1 MRLSIETKCAY
12 LQVKILEMLNGDELG
27 KVIVNNTRAFKSSPS
42 EFPNGENSQVEVV
55 DALLK
60 IASLT
65 DVDFLK
71 KYGYSVE
78 KTYIK
83 TLYEVIKERQKF
95 LAELSNQR

>member
-1 MRLSIETKCAY
+1 MRLSIEKKCAY

-27 KVIVNNTRAFKSSPS
+27 KIIVNNTRAFKASPS
-42 EFPNGENSQVEVV
+42 EFPNGENSQVEAV
-55 DALLK
+55 DSLLR

-71 KYGYSVE
+71 KHGYSVE

-83 TLYEVIKERQKF
+83 TLYEVVKERQKF
-95 LAELSNQR
+95 LAELSSQR